1 MSEFRFMDHPEIPVL
16 PLPQGAHDVHATV
29 DGDGASIEYVTAQG
43 AADLTYFFS
52 APNSGWQGEF
62 MATNGVVE
70 YSNPDGTFTSEGA
83 YYQDARG
90 ETGGDLGNGTPVS
103 GGDLVLPD
111 FSQSA
116 APATVDYAG
125 ALSAAIMSLSAA
137 DHLLAA

>member
-1 MSEFRFMDHPEIPVL
+1 MSQFNFDGHPEIPTV
-16 PLPQGAHDVHATV
+16 PLPQGAHDIQTAI
-29 DGDGASIEYVTAQG
+29 DGDGATITYATAQG
-43 AADLTYFFS
+43 AADLVYFFA
-52 APNSGWQGEF
+52 APGDGWQGEF

-70 YSNPDGTFTSEGA
+70 YSNPDGTFTSDGA

-103 GGDLVLPD
+103 EGDLVLPD

-116 APATVDYAG
+116 ASATVDYAG

-137 DHLLAA
+137 DHLLTA